1 MPRETKRAPFAIRM
15 QPSVKEAG
23 ERAATDANRS
33 LSSLMET
40 LLIEYLKVNGYLPQD
55 VAKPVVAKAKRR

>member
-1 MPRETKRAPFAIRM
+1 M

-23 ERAATDANRS
+23 ERAAADANRS

-40 LLIEYLKVNGYLPQD
+40 LLIEYLKANGYLPAD
-55 VAKPVVAKAKRR
+55 AARPVSGKAKRR